1 MTSLEVTL
9 CKRFYVGMRKNFGK
23 KGGGIG
29 GGWGEMSKK
38 GELNINGGD

>member
-1 MTSLEVTL
+1 MTSLEVPIY
-9 CKRFYVGMRKNFGK
+9 KRFYVGMSKISK

-29 GGWGEMSKK
+29 GGWGEVSKK